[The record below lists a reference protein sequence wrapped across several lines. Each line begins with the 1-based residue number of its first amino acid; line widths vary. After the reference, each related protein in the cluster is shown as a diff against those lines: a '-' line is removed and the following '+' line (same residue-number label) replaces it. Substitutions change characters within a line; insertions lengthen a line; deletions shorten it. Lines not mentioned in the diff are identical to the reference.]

1 MRYCKGCFHT
11 RRGPQMD
18 EVDEKLLQCMS
29 VVFPD
34 VAPEQLT
41 QLDQDVHAEWDSI
54 AHATLVALLSES
66 FDLELDFEVFSQA
79 TTYARLREVVRALV
93 ASRAR
98 GALV

>member
-1 MRYCKGCFHT
+1 
-11 RRGPQMD
+11 MD